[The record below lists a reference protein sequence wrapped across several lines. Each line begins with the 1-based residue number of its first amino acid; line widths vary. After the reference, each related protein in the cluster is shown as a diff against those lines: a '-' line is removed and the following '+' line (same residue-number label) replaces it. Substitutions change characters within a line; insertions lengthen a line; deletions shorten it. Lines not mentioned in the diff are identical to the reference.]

1 VLGSG
6 GGGGS
11 AAYSLLYNPD
21 FRVATRGTSFTNA
34 GHFPNNDGSY
44 LLDGAV
50 LLSDGN
56 NIANVAQELSTVPL
70 GAYAAAK
77 LTVATANKKF
87 GLFFPI
93 EANDAKQIIGGV
105 ASLSFKAREG
115 GSNATLGTLRAAIV
129 SWSGAEDAITRD
141 VVSGTSW
148 GAAGTNPTLAAN
160 WTYENAPSNLTLTSF
175 YQEFKIENVAI
186 DTASTRNVGVFIWTD
201 DANATVNDIIFL
213 ADINFV
219 SGAIATS
226 YIPRPIAVQRVM
238 CARFLPH
245 WRASTAGS
253 NIVALGYSESATDAY
268 AAVPFFT
275 PARAAVSGVAVSAA
289 GDFAVRRP
297 GATATPTALAFNQ
310 GGFHGCL
317 LQITITGSTAGFAL
331 QFFSTGAA
339 GAYLIFTGAEL

>member
-115 GSNATLGTLRAAIV
+115 GSNATLGTLRA
-129 SWSGAEDAITRD
+129 
-141 VVSGTSW
+141 
-148 GAAGTNPTLAAN
+148 
-160 WTYENAPSNLTLTSF
+160 
-175 YQEFKIENVAI
+175 
-186 DTASTRNVGVFIWTD
+186 
-201 DANATVNDIIFL
+201 
-213 ADINFV
+213 
-219 SGAIATS
+219 
-226 YIPRPIAVQRVM
+226 
-238 CARFLPH
+238 
-245 WRASTAGS
+245 
-253 NIVALGYSESATDAY
+253 
-268 AAVPFFT
+268 VPFFT